1 MSEDFEKRL
10 GEAYRRA
17 GAWTPPPLGAQR
29 RKQLLAL
36 RGPVDGPFPF
46 LRVIWNAAGQTG
58 RGILDIADMAGAA
71 LSAQPPQALLR
82 GDGGPTETR
91 IVECRLASGV
101 LKLALTPEGGDVLR
115 LSVALDGSETRN
127 FSVELEAAGDLLE
140 ARPLRRTA
148 ELKLRNGGVYRIA
161 VVNGNEEI
169 GKITLRLDRE
179 SGEVSP

>member
-1 MSEDFEKRL
+1 MSEDFEKRF

-17 GAWTPPPLGAQR
+17 GAWTPPPLDAQR

-36 RGPVDGPFPF
+36 RGPVDEPFF
-46 LRVIWNAAGQTG
+46 RVIWNAAGKVG
-58 RGILDIADMAGAA
+58 RGVLDIADMTGQA
-71 LSAQPPQALLR
+71 LSTRPSPALLR
-82 GDGGPTETR
+82 GDDGQAETR

-115 LSVALDGSETRN
+115 LSVVLDGSETGN

-148 ELKLRNGGVYRIA
+148 ELSLRNGGVYRIA
-161 VVNGNEEI
+161 VVNGNEEV

-179 SGEVSP
+179 SGEVSS